1 MMLESLEMVE
11 EAAVI
16 RQAVKDVLEQG
27 IGTPE
32 LGPDKPL
39 GCKEV
44 GDLLAAVVAE
54 GDAFSFE
61 TYLDSLATT
70 A

>member
-1 MMLESLEMVE
+1 MMLESIEMVP
-11 EAAVI
+11 EAGVI

-32 LGPDKPL
+32 LGPSIPL

-44 GDLLAAVVAE
+44 GDLVAAVVAE
-54 GDAFSFE
+54 GDNFSFE
-61 TYLDSLATT
+61 KYLAQLTTT